1 MLEARIMRLLERSRP
16 LIGMVC
22 CLMLLACGS
31 EPGGTT
37 PAGARSEEAGQS
49 GPLRLDLANRT
60 LVYPI
65 GPGLAEPEK
74 LKFVQVEIG
83 EIINPRL
90 VRLTFELRYRPET
103 GEDVF
108 LGSFSPFPPDN
119 PGTFIVATR
128 GSLRPGGAI
137 VLSMVPLDEVGPDD
151 EVQVDLKVSFRE
163 E

>member
-1 MLEARIMRLLERSRP
+1 MRLLERCRP

-31 EPGGTT
+31 ELGGTK
-37 PAGARSEEAGQS
+37 PAGARPGQEGQS

-65 GPGLAEPEK
+65 GSGIAEPEK

-83 EIINPRL
+83 ELINPGL
-90 VRLTFELRYRPET
+90 VRISFELRYRPET
-103 GEDVF
+103 GTEVF
-108 LGSFSPFPPDN
+108 LGTFSPFPPDN
-119 PGTFIVATR
+119 PGTYIVSTR

-137 VLSMVPLDEVGPDD
+137 LLSMVPLDEVGPDD
-151 EVQVDLKVSFRE
+151 EVQVHLKAISFRE